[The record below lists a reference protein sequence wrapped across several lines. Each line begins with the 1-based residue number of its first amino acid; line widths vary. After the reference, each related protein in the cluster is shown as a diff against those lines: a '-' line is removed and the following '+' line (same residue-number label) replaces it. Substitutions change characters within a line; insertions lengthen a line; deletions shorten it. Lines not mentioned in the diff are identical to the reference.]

1 MGMCKIFTLRRRDN
15 PDYIV
20 PPEKRDEDIKSREK
34 EAAIAVLKEEK
45 SGNDAILL
53 TKGERLS
60 SDVPRRVF

>member
-1 MGMCKIFTLRRRDN
+1 MGMCKIFTFRRDN